1 MNRNRLVHVSLAC
14 SFALVTACGD
24 RDTAATTD
32 TLAARADSMG
42 TMSPGMS
49 GTTTGTAAGTL
60 ADPST
65 AAQIDSVATAASG
78 GLTAI
83 PASLAVSL
91 IRSLEQKLDA
101 TEDPALDDIAD
112 ELEKLREE
120 LDGDINGGD
129 VASILERLG
138 PKVQAVAPRAGAAQ
152 GQLTA
157 IANAL
162 TAAVPTLRAKK

>member
-1 MNRNRLVHVSLAC
+1 MKRIPLVGLSLVC
-14 SFALVTACGD
+14 SFALVTACGEKE
-24 RDTAATTD
+24 AATTD
-32 TLAARADSMG
+32 TMSMRTDSMAA
-42 TMSPGMS
+42 TPGMAAP
-49 GTTTGTAAGTL
+49 TTGAGSL

-65 AAQIDSVATAASG
+65 AAQIDSIATAAGG

-83 PASLAVSL
+83 PPALAVSL

-120 LDGDINGGD
+120 LGGDINGGD
-129 VASILERLG
+129 VANILERLG

-152 GQLTA
+152 AQLTA
-157 IANAL
+157 IASAL
-162 TAAVPTLRAKK
+162 TAAVPTLRGGK

>member
-1 MNRNRLVHVSLAC
+1 MKRNRLAYLPLAAT
-14 SFALVTACGD
+14 FALVSACGGGD
-24 RDTAATTD
+24 NAAAD
-32 TLAARADSMG
+32 SLARADSMAA
-42 TMSPGMS
+42 TTPAMTDSMPGGAVGS
-49 GTTTGTAAGTL
+49 L

-65 AAQIDSVATAASG
+65 TAQIDSIATAASG
-78 GLTAI
+78 GLTSIAPAI
-83 PASLAVSL
+83 AVPL

-120 LDGDINGGD
+120 LEGGDINGGD
-129 VASILERLG
+129 IASILERLG

-152 GQLTA
+152 SQLTA

-162 TAAVPTLRAKK
+162 TSAVPTLRGGAR